1 MQRPDDSLDP
11 NRWRALWVT
20 LVAGF
25 MTLLDVTIVAVALPS
40 MQQGLHTSP
49 ASVQWVVSG
58 YALAFA
64 LTLVTAGRI
73 GDAFGRRRVFLAAL
87 ADRKS
92 VV

>member
-40 MQQGLHTSP
+40 MQQGLHT
-49 ASVQWVVSG
+49 
-58 YALAFA
+58 
-64 LTLVTAGRI
+64 
-73 GDAFGRRRVFLAAL
+73 
-87 ADRKS
+87 DRKS